1 MNSRTFVY
9 LFLGL
14 AILFAFLSIF
24 LSLQPLANPIR
35 YGYHIYKPYGIIVVG
50 FLSGICFFVSGMLV
64 KKFTE

>member
-14 AILFAFLSIF
+14 AILFALISIF

-35 YGYHIYKPYGIIVVG
+35 YGYQPYKEYGIIVMG
-50 FLSGICFFVSGMLV
+50 FLSGVCFFVSGMLV
-64 KKFTE
+64 KKFSD